1 MLGSKAQMG
10 LGQPP
15 VLASLTLG
23 GYDSSRLHSDFASFD
38 FPPMSSYDI
47 SSLDPGNLT
56 VGIRSITASNTL
68 RGNVTLLSGRVTA
81 LIDTTLPFVWLPL
94 SACQVFEQAFG
105 LTWHDSKELYTIDD
119 SSHQQLLNTN
129 PSVTFI
135 LAKKSTSPST
145 NITLP

>member
-1 MLGSKAQMG
+1 MG

-68 RGNVTLLSGRVTA
+68 RGNVTLLSGIVTA
-81 LIDTTLPFVWLPL
+81 LIDTTLPFIWLPL

-105 LTWHDSKELYTIDD
+105 LTWHDSKELYMIDD

-135 LAKKSTSPST
+135 LAKNSTSPST